1 MFGLTHHLIYDTVIS
16 YLRQVSVTLHESL
29 DQQSSLYGNLLV
41 CNGGSHLKVG
51 VEIGGTFT
59 DVIVLHDDGH
69 VETAKVLST
78 PDQPQ
83 VGAITALQSLG
94 FIDQVDVLVHASTV
108 GTNAVITRRGARA
121 GLITSQGFG
130 DILEIQRHDRTEIYT
145 PRYTKPEPIIPR
157 DRVAEVVERVDATG
171 NVMVPLDTNSVEEA
185 VSQLV
190 EGKDVDSIAVCLLFS
205 FRHPEHERAIRETI
219 QRLVPGC
226 EVLLSSDVL
235 PEIREYERAST
246 SAIAAYLVPILK
258 RYVTAMAED
267 LKRDQ
272 FTGDFYIMQSN
283 GGILPAELIHTHAV
297 YTLNSGPAAGV
308 TGALHVVRRAGLQ
321 NAITLDMG
329 GTSAD
334 VCLIVDKRA
343 ELSTDTKI
351 DGLPI
356 MVPMIDVVSI
366 GAGGGSIAWMD
377 EGTILKVGPQSAGS
391 NPGPACYDLG
401 GDYPTVTDANFAL
414 GLIRKAKFWGGRMEL
429 DLDRAKAALEEL
441 SPFMGGDYLHVADS
455 IRRVVNSNMLQAIR
469 LVSVERGFDP
479 RDFYLI
485 AFGGAGPLH
494 AAELAAELGMRGAL
508 VPNYPG
514 LLSAYGLVVADFQ
527 RDYVYSHVSSLSDTA
542 IGNMQAVIEQLTTQ
556 ARDEFTTHIHSDV
569 DRLVM
574 RPSLDMRY
582 RGQAFELTVS
592 LDETLWNLNGRKY
605 LEDTFTQAHRQRYG
619 YAMVGRPIDIVS
631 YRLSAV
637 APESTHVP
645 GQLPSADGEGVPVA
659 GSTDQEE
666 IFFGGQRLKC
676 AFVSRE
682 TLPARHELDGPAVIE
697 ELSSTTF
704 VPPGWQARVD
714 DLGNIW
720 LEIRE
725 LS

>member
-1 MFGLTHHLIYDTVIS
+1 V
-16 YLRQVSVTLHESL
+16 
-29 DQQSSLYGNLLV
+29 
-41 CNGGSHLKVG
+41 KVG

-59 DVIVLHDDGH
+59 DVIVLHDDGR

-78 PDQPQ
+78 PGQPQ
-83 VGAITALQSLG
+83 VGAMAALQELG
-94 FIDQVDVLVHASTV
+94 FIDRIDVLVHASTV

-130 DILEIQRHDRTEIYT
+130 DILEIQRHDRTEIYN
-145 PRYTKPEPIIPR
+145 PRYRKPEPIIPR
-157 DRVAEVVERVDATG
+157 DRVAEVVERVDAVG
-171 NVMVPLDTNSVEEA
+171 NVIIPPDASSVEEA
-185 VSQLV
+185 VSRLV
-190 EGKDVDSIAVCLLFS
+190 KGKDVDSIAVCLLFS
-205 FRHPEHERAIRETI
+205 FRHPENERAIREAI
-219 QRLVPGC
+219 QRLSPDC

-246 SAIAAYLVPILK
+246 TAIAAYLVPILK

-267 LKRDQ
+267 LEHNR

-308 TGALHVVRRAGLQ
+308 TGALDVVRRAGLQ

-334 VCLIVDKRA
+334 VCLIVEKRA
-343 ELSTDTKI
+343 ELTTDTKI
-351 DGLPI
+351 GGLPI
-356 MVPMIDVVSI
+356 LVPMIDVVSI

-391 NPGPACYDLG
+391 DPGPACYGLG
-401 GDYPTVTDANFAL
+401 GDQPTVTDANFAL

-429 DLDRAKAALEEL
+429 DLERARNALEKL
-441 SPFMGGDYLHVADS
+441 SLFMEGDYLHVADS

-527 RDYVYSHVSSLSDTA
+527 RDYVYSRVSSLSDTA
-542 IGNMQAVIEQLTTQ
+542 IGDMRAVFEQLKAQ
-556 ARDEFTTHIHSDV
+556 AREEFTTHIHSDA
-569 DRLVM
+569 DRLVI

-592 LDETLWNLNGRKY
+592 LDETLWNQDGREY
-605 LEDTFTQAHRQRYG
+605 LEEVFTQAHRQRYG

-637 APESTHVP
+637 APEGTHVP
-645 GQLPSADGEGVPVA
+645 GKLPGADGEVLPEMV
-659 GSTDQEE
+659 SVDHEE
-666 IFFGGQRLKC
+666 IFFGGQRQKC
-676 AFVSRE
+676 AFVKRE
-682 TLPARHELDGPAVIE
+682 NLPARHELDGPAVIE

-704 VPPGWQARVD
+704 VPTGWRARVD

-725 LS
+725 PS